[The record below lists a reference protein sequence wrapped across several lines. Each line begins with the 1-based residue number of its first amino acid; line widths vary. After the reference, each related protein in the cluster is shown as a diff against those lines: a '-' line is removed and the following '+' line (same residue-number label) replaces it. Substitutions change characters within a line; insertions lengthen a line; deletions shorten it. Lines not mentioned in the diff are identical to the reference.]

1 MSILPQYPIML
12 LYIAKLLQTSKM
24 SPFHKNNLQLI
35 FHQHQPDTKSNFI
48 FISNLRSIKNKRA
61 IEIFINKKKVHAY
74 NKSHRNILNYMKLVT
89 KVDHNNVREKKNILS
104 ERKAPLEQKS
114 SLQIDRYVDDD
125 VVVLSENVC
134 KIYKFFF
141 LSYRTT
147 HTLYMY

>member
-1 MSILPQYPIML
+1 
-12 LYIAKLLQTSKM
+12 
-24 SPFHKNNLQLI
+24 
-35 FHQHQPDTKSNFI
+35 
-48 FISNLRSIKNKRA
+48 
-61 IEIFINKKKVHAY
+61 
-74 NKSHRNILNYMKLVT
+74 MKLVT
-89 KVDHNNVREKKNILS
+89 KVDHNIVREKKNILS